1 MTRPVPST
9 AVGRRLTHSQRVRL
23 RTIEEI
29 LDVARAQVL
38 AEGVGGLS
46 LRAVAREI
54 GLPPS
59 GIYRFFASREELVRA
74 LRAAAY
80 DAAAQALQDAL
91 DTTGEP
97 GDHVRRWLC
106 VHDTYRA
113 WGVRN
118 ATDFAL
124 VFGLPAGVQP
134 SARTRAAEQRE
145 AAAPTPDAQPDEPD
159 PTVAAAER
167 FAYQLFRPF
176 TEMLED
182 GSIDLRR
189 ATIQTT
195 ASTTDRFAG
204 FVVETGELSP
214 HAIAVALGA
223 WAGLHGWVSLEA
235 FGHLSSLV
243 TESDHLFQAHALG
256 LLGAVGCDPAL
267 LR

>member
-1 MTRPVPST
+1 MAHPVHRAEDGP
-9 AVGRRLTHSQRVRL
+9 RLTHSQRVRL

-29 LDVARAQVL
+29 LGVARAHVL

-46 LRAVAREI
+46 LRAVAREL

-74 LRAAAY
+74 LRASAY

-124 VFGLPAGVQP
+124 VFGLPADVQP
-134 SARTRAAEQRE
+134 SGRTRAAG
-145 AAAPTPDAQPDEPD
+145 PTEDAEPDEPD
-159 PTVAAAER
+159 PTVASAER

-195 ASTTDRFAG
+195 ASATDRFAG